1 MAIANTFITLI
12 LLSLFVAVYPSLPT
26 LKDFESECWEFE
38 SLRPHQLYQ
47 SCNSASNFLIAFVA
61 VPEFFVLQSYP
72 SAEGLALEIG
82 ITHRYIMSGMLFIVV
97 CFAFQSRNVE
107 KVDNQ
112 KAILLGAAI
121 GFSAMCAVIISMPVF
136 RGIPLSIP
144 PMIAT
149 GTIAALSFWSRS
161 KLS

>member
-1 MAIANTFITLI
+1 MPYKIMMSIVATVPLI
-12 LLSLFVAVYPSLPT
+12 
-26 LKDFESECWEFE
+26 
-38 SLRPHQLYQ
+38 
-47 SCNSASNFLIAFVA
+47 FLIAFVA

-112 KAILLGAAI
+112 KEILLGAAI
-121 GFSAMCAVIISMPVF
+121 GFSVMCAVIISLHLF
-136 RGIPLSIP
+136 RGIPLDIP

-149 GTIAALSFWSRS
+149 GTIAALSFWSLS
-161 KLS
+161 KLN

>member
-1 MAIANTFITLI
+1 MPFKKMISIAAVVPLI
-12 LLSLFVAVYPSLPT
+12 
-26 LKDFESECWEFE
+26 
-38 SLRPHQLYQ
+38 
-47 SCNSASNFLIAFVA
+47 FLIAFVA

-82 ITHRYIMSGMLFIVV
+82 ITHRYIMSGMLFMVA
-97 CFAFQSRNVE
+97 CFAFLSRNVE

-112 KAILLGAAI
+112 KEILLGAVI
-121 GFSAMCAVIISMPVF
+121 GFSVMCAIIISMPVF
-136 RGIPLSIP
+136 RGIPLSVP

>member
-1 MAIANTFITLI
+1 MPYKIMMSIVCIVPLI
-12 LLSLFVAVYPSLPT
+12 FSL
-26 LKDFESECWEFE
+26 
-38 SLRPHQLYQ
+38 
-47 SCNSASNFLIAFVA
+47 AFVA
-61 VPEFFVLQSYP
+61 IPEFFVLKSYP

-82 ITHRYIMSGMLFIVV
+82 ITYRYVMSGMLFMVV
-97 CFAFQSRNVE
+97 CIAFQSRNVE

-121 GFSAMCAVIISMPVF
+121 GTSAMCAVIISMTVF
-136 RGIPLSIP
+136 RGIPLNIP

-149 GTIAALSFWSRS
+149 GTVAVLSFWSRS

>member
-1 MAIANTFITLI
+1 MPYKIMMSIVATVPLI
-12 LLSLFVAVYPSLPT
+12 
-26 LKDFESECWEFE
+26 
-38 SLRPHQLYQ
+38 
-47 SCNSASNFLIAFVA
+47 FLIAFVA

-82 ITHRYIMSGMLFIVV
+82 ITHRYIMSGMLFIVA

-112 KAILLGAAI
+112 KEILLGAAI
-121 GFSAMCAVIISMPVF
+121 GFSVMCAVIISMPVF

-149 GTIAALSFWSRS
+149 GTIAVLSFLSRS
-161 KLS
+161 NLS

>member
-1 MAIANTFITLI
+1 MPYKIMMSIVATVPLI
-12 LLSLFVAVYPSLPT
+12 
-26 LKDFESECWEFE
+26 
-38 SLRPHQLYQ
+38 
-47 SCNSASNFLIAFVA
+47 FLIGFIA

-72 SAEGLALEIG
+72 NAEELALEIG
-82 ITHRYIMSGMLFIVV
+82 ITHRYIMSGMLFIIV
-97 CFAFQSRNVE
+97 CIAFQSRNVE

-112 KAILLGAAI
+112 KTILLGAAI
-121 GFSAMCAVIISMPVF
+121 GFSAMCAVIISVSVF

-149 GTIAALSFWSRS
+149 GTVAIISFWSRL

>member
-1 MAIANTFITLI
+1 MPYKKMMSIVATVPLI
-12 LLSLFVAVYPSLPT
+12 
-26 LKDFESECWEFE
+26 
-38 SLRPHQLYQ
+38 
-47 SCNSASNFLIAFVA
+47 FLIAFVA

-82 ITHRYIMSGMLFIVV
+82 ITHRYIMSGMLFMVA

-112 KAILLGAAI
+112 KEILLGAAI
-121 GFSAMCAVIISMPVF
+121 GFSVMCAVIISMPVF
-136 RGIPLSIP
+136 RDIPLSIP

-149 GTIAALSFWSRS
+149 GTVAALSFWSRS

>member
-1 MAIANTFITLI
+1 MPYKIMMSIVATVPLI
-12 LLSLFVAVYPSLPT
+12 
-26 LKDFESECWEFE
+26 
-38 SLRPHQLYQ
+38 
-47 SCNSASNFLIAFVA
+47 FLIAFVA

-82 ITHRYIMSGMLFIVV
+82 ITHRYIMSGMLFMVV
-97 CFAFQSRNVE
+97 CFAFLSRNVE

-112 KAILLGAAI
+112 KEILLGAAI
-121 GFSAMCAVIISMPVF
+121 GFSVMCAVIISMPVF
-136 RGIPLSIP
+136 RGIPLSVP

-161 KLS
+161 RLS

>member
-1 MAIANTFITLI
+1 MPYKRMMYLVTAVP
-12 LLSLFVAVYPSLPT
+12 LL
-26 LKDFESECWEFE
+26 
-38 SLRPHQLYQ
+38 
-47 SCNSASNFLIAFVA
+47 FLIGFIA

-72 SAEGLALEIG
+72 SAKGLALEIG
-82 ITHRYIMSGMLFIVV
+82 ITHRYLMSGMLFIIV
-97 CFAFQSRNVE
+97 CIATQSRNVE

-121 GFSAMCAVIISMPVF
+121 GFSAMCAVIISMAAF
-136 RGIPLSIP
+136 RGVPLSVP

-149 GTIAALSFWSRS
+149 GTVAILSFWSRS